1 MITYKPLRELPLK
14 EVSELWNKAFEG
26 YIVNASMTMDHF
38 IARTVREGLSLEH
51 SFACYVEGEQAGI
64 VMGGFREILGKKIA
78 WNGGTAVV
86 PAFRGKRIGSAMMA
100 KNLEIYEELL
110 VDYAY
115 LEAISTNETAIRL
128 YETMNYELVDRL
140 ILLSNEQKLETTDWS
155 SHYFTVTRGPAI
167 EAGLLSF
174 YNPGEVWQAQLPS
187 LTDGESVVVYD
198 GQEAVGYGLFRR
210 SFDPFGKLI
219 GITLIR
225 CEAAPKR
232 QDKEDIM
239 KAALWEIWQP
249 SLNCKRTAHNIRA
262 SNNLLIELL
271 KQLHFTVF
279 MEQVLMIQQVDK

>member
-1 MITYKPLRELPLK
+1 MITYKPLSDLPLK

-26 YIVNASMTMDHF
+26 YIVNASMTLDRF
-38 IARTVREGLSLEH
+38 IARTVSEGLALEH

-64 VMGGFREILGKKIA
+64 VMGGYREVLGKKIA

-100 KNLEIYEELL
+100 KNLEIYEELS
-110 VDYAY
+110 VNWAY
-115 LEAISTNETAIRL
+115 LEAISTNESAISL
-128 YETMNYELVDRL
+128 YETMNYEIVDRL
-140 ILLSNEQKLETTDWS
+140 ILLANEQKLDTADWS
-155 SHYFTVTRGPAI
+155 SPIFTVTRGLAI
-167 EAGLLSF
+167 EAGSLSF

-187 LTDGESVVVYD
+187 LKDGESVIVFD

-210 SFDPFGKLI
+210 SFDSLGKQT

-232 QDKEDIM
+232 QDKEEIM

-262 SNNLLIELL
+262 SNILLIKLL
-271 KQLHFTVF
+271 KQLHFTVY
-279 MEQVLMIQQVDK
+279 MEQVLMVQQVDK